1 MGMGG
6 EGILFQT
13 SLIAAF
19 VAGMVALF
27 APCCVTFLLPAYL
40 GNVFK
45 EKERVLLMT
54 LIFGAGIFVVLLPA
68 VLGVAALSKFFFDNH
83 DIVYLIGAVV
93 MLITSVIA
101 FLGIKL
107 PMPRLPGNESGKTD
121 VLSVFSLGIFSGITS
136 ACCAPVLIG
145 ILTLTF
151 LSPNF
156 FGALA
161 IGAMYVLGM
170 ITPLLLISVFLDGK
184 MPGVK
189 LLRRSLFE
197 VKIFGKTYGVLTSN
211 LIAAIVFFFTGW
223 LILIL
228 TLQGR
233 LAMDSLD
240 SFTKL
245 IQNSA
250 LVVDGYIGNNPLLNI
265 GFIVIILLFLYWI
278 TRKVRR
284 TSHKSS
290 LNSNSDHSCCNE
302 SNTERG

>member
-1 MGMGG
+1 MGG
-6 EGILFQT
+6 SEGILFQT

-19 VAGMVALF
+19 VAGIVALF

-45 EKERVLLMT
+45 EKERVLFMT
-54 LIFGAGIFVVLLPA
+54 LVFGAGIFVVLLPA

-83 DIVYLIGAVV
+83 DIVYLLGAVV

-107 PMPRLPGNESGKTD
+107 PMPRLPGSPSGKTD

-156 FGALA
+156 LGALA

-170 ITPLLLISVFLDGK
+170 ITPLLIISVFLDGK

-189 LLRRSLFE
+189 LLRKSLFE
-197 VKIFGKTYGVLTSN
+197 VKIMGKKYGILTSN
-211 LIAAIVFFFTGW
+211 LIAAIVFFLTGW
-223 LILIL
+223 LILLL
-228 TLQGR
+228 TLRGS
-233 LAMDSLD
+233 LSMDSLD
-240 SFTKL
+240 GFTKM

-250 LVVDGYIGNNPLLNI
+250 RVVDRYIGNNPLLNFVFII
-265 GFIVIILLFLYWI
+265 GVLLFLYWI
-278 TRKVRR
+278 ARKVKRNNNQI
-284 TSHKSS
+284 SS
-290 LNSNSDHSCCNE
+290 NNNHSCCDPQKKD
-302 SNTERG
+302 